1 MYIEVN
7 IYIYTHI
14 LLCLYPHH
22 GMDDQQ
28 ATLKT
33 YGASTALVAA
43 LWVSWTWAIP
53 GSGGKDMDYMRVVL
67 RVMQVIGLQKK
78 RHKYIARTSPVT
90 TSYSAC
96 FAFVSLKFHCVTL
109 QWNIPVS
116 ELIVSYGPGSKAG
129 SCLYCGMV
137 RTSCAQGPT

>member
-1 MYIEVN
+1 
-7 IYIYTHI
+7 
-14 LLCLYPHH
+14 
-22 GMDDQQ
+22 MDDQQ

-43 LWVSWTWAIP
+43 LLGSPTWAIP
-53 GSGGKDMDYMRVVL
+53 ASGGEDMDYICVVL

-78 RHKYIARTSPVT
+78 RHKYIARTSLVT

-129 SCLYCGMV
+129 NCLYCGMV